1 MAMDVSTLV
10 VKVESKGID
19 ATSKSLDG
27 LGKSA
32 EAAEKYVQSLMD
44 RMSKASAPV
53 QAIIS
58 NMNNLRSAMNGA
70 IPTNSITAA
79 TTEFKK
85 MSEELRKI
93 TDGLGKGV
101 GKGVTVNIKEIGEG
115 SKEAVKGVESLNQSL
130 AKGQN
135 VFQAFGKELYHIRNL
150 LGGTMLAHALL
161 EAAKASVTLADSWT
175 LANAKLMI
183 FVGSATM
190 ASHAQ
195 ERLYQVSQELRVPME
210 DVTTLFTRLVPAMK
224 EYGYNTESAMSV
236 TRAMAAALQISG
248 ATTAEMSS
256 VMLQFSQAMAAGRL
270 NGAEFN
276 AVAEGAPIVLRA
288 LSEAL
293 GVSRG
298 ALKKMAAD
306 GLLPTTVLTEVL
318 KGKME
323 EWENQQ
329 KSMPLTV
336 GKAWT
341 SLTDSFSRFIGKMN
355 EGVGVTGL
363 IAKSIKLI
371 GDNLSN
377 ITNTIAVGV
386 IAWGTYSAAMM
397 VYNMWLA
404 RSVALNTSLAASLG
418 ITTVATTAAA
428 GATGL
433 LSGAMALLL
442 AHPVVLTLTAIAAAM
457 GAVYLWTDKA
467 ATAQERFTELDTSG
481 DKTGAMKVLA
491 GEVERVAKEYDIL
504 IVNMARLNKE
514 REIAQRLGAGTSS
527 QTAQLDALQKKLMSV
542 ANGYSEALKALQD
555 YKREQENENVK
566 QSTEGLDKQIAI
578 LEKEISLKRDLT
590 DTEKKLDDATKS
602 REALGER
609 TDANKEL
616 FKSYDTQIVKLSK
629 VIDLEKIRSN
639 QRSAS
644 KTSKSPEESFDKKYD
659 KLTEKLKLFIT
670 TQEEELGL
678 RRKLTA
684 AESEALK
691 ISEFIE
697 NNRSK
702 MTAGEAAALDSARK
716 RILLLGEQKVSQDK
730 INTALDGYY
739 VRIVE
744 IANEEST
751 AMSTSFKIK
760 EDSLQRQQVLM
771 SDIQGTQRS
780 GLSLAYDAM
789 EADKRKIQSINDQI
803 TKVWELKA
811 AKMEAE
817 GFEALARGDD
827 VAVERINKAIEAVYK
842 RIAALKL
849 EKGSIAENN
858 AELEKQAELLYQI
871 SQLNMAEIGRTPGDI
886 LAEGFGTAGKAISG
900 MMESYDKFGEQS
912 KRVNAELAGQLKH
925 LAATGASPDKIAQAE
940 DAAAEKRLQI
950 NAQMYA
956 GMAGAAKGY
965 FKQQSTAYKVLE
977 STEKAFR
984 AIELALA
991 IKSMAVKLMS
1001 IEATTAAET
1010 ASVGPYIAA
1019 QMAKGLVAAKTAVAA
1034 AFAAPFP
1041 LNLAIGA
1048 GVMALMAGLGFSI
1061 AGAVKGG
1068 SSNTDAADRQA
1079 AAGTGSV
1086 LGDSSA
1092 KSESAV
1098 KALEAIKENSS
1109 ISAKYNEGMLSAL
1122 KNIEGALVGMSR
1134 LVVQSGIQKKLGSM
1148 EGLGKTNGTDMIFGG
1163 NSEGIEKIL
1172 HATVILSWV
1181 PAITKALFGSKKAVV
1196 DNGIVQMSQT
1206 LGEIVEG
1213 GMDIFGYSTIETKS
1227 KKWGKTKTSTEENL
1241 TSLDDEIK
1249 DQLSKVVL
1257 SMSDGIKSA
1266 AEVLGLNNQAFVDSL
1281 NSFVVDI
1288 GHISLQ
1294 GLSPEKIQEQFTNIF
1309 SKMGDDMAKSALPQ
1323 LEKFQNVGEGY
1334 LETLIRVASTV
1345 ATVDGIFETV
1355 GTTFGQ
1361 LGIAGVE
1368 AKMHLIDLA
1377 GGLEGLSGLV
1387 SDFFGNFY
1395 TEAEQKAILLSN
1407 VNQKLVSLGIAGL
1420 DITAKDGRMAFRKIV
1435 EQYKDTNS
1443 EVFIELLK
1451 LQESVSKIAPAFED
1465 EAAKNEKAA
1474 EALAEALAKQQEL
1487 RDKLAILEG
1496 KGKEVEAR
1504 KRQEELGALD
1514 ATSKAIQLRIWELE
1528 DEKVAIE
1535 AAKEAARVAAE
1546 AAKKDEISSLNQLI
1560 SVQQD
1565 YVNSLETSANGIN
1578 NLIGDIDSLASS
1590 GMAMLG
1596 MTPKVKSLVEN
1607 FNSTDE
1613 SIRSLSETLNKFT
1626 DTTVLSLSDR
1636 LTNLVE
1642 QDKAILDFQSNLKD
1656 MVGNL
1661 RFESLSL
1668 EDRISSLTTLEG
1680 KLFGEMNGADNP
1692 LEVAKHLQEVITQR
1706 YSLEEEYQNVLL
1718 DGQKQINETTKS
1730 NLKQQ
1735 IDTLRNTKDFLTSLK
1750 AFTNDIK
1757 IGEMSILSPEKQLGE
1772 ASQQFYEAL
1781 AKAKTGDTQAQA
1793 GLTNLAKS
1801 LLDEAKGFYAST
1813 TGYVDVYNQVT
1824 SALDSFED
1832 MANIDPQITL
1842 LEKQLS
1848 TLDALAATTDSLK
1861 EQQIADLERVSDTL
1875 NNTHIENKAKQQEL
1889 IDALK
1894 SQISE
1899 LKTVQENQIA
1909 QIRQQLAIRDES
1921 NIKLDEANGKLTSM
1935 RDSLKLLERK

>member
-19 ATSKSLDG
+19 TTSKSLDG

-101 GKGVTVNIKEIGEG
+101 GKGVTVNIKEIGDS

-135 VFQAFGKELYHIRNL
+135 VFQSFGKELYHIRNL
-150 LGGTMLAHALL
+150 LGGTMLAHAML
-161 EAAKASVTLADSWT
+161 EAAKASITLADSWT

-210 DVTTLFTRLVPAMK
+210 GVTTLFTRLVPAMK

-329 KSMPLTV
+329 KSMPRTV
-336 GKAWT
+336 GEAWT
-341 SLTDSFSRFIGKMN
+341 SLTGSFSRFIGKMN

-386 IAWGTYSAAMM
+386 VAWGTYSAAMM

-404 RSVALNTSLAASLG
+404 RSVALNTSLAISIG

-433 LSGAMALLL
+433 LSSAMVFLL
-442 AHPVVLTLTAIAAAM
+442 ANPIVLTLAAIAAAM
-457 GAVYLWTDKA
+457 SAIYLWTDKA

-491 GEVERVAKEYDIL
+491 GEVEKAAKEYDNL
-504 IVNMARLNKE
+504 TVNMARLNKE

-542 ANGYSEALKALQD
+542 AKGYSEALKALQD
-555 YKREQENENVK
+555 YKREQEKEKLK
-566 QSTEGLDKQIAI
+566 QATDDLDKQIAI

-590 DTEKKLDDATKS
+590 DTEKKLDNVTKS

-616 FKSYDTQIVKLSK
+616 FNSYDTQIVKLSK
-629 VIDLEKIRSN
+629 VIELEKIRSN
-639 QRSAS
+639 QKSSS
-644 KTSKSPEESFDKKYD
+644 KTPKSPEESFDKKYD

-730 INTALDGYY
+730 INTALDEYY

-771 SDIQGTQRS
+771 NDIQGTQRS

-811 AKMEAE
+811 AKLEAE

-977 STEKAFR
+977 NTEKAFR

-991 IKSMAVKLMS
+991 IKSMTVKLMS
-1001 IEATTAAET
+1001 TEATTAAET

-1098 KALEAIKENSS
+1098 KALEVIKENSL

-1122 KNIEGALVGMSR
+1122 KNIEGALVGVSKS
-1134 LVVQSGIQKKLGSM
+1134 VIKSGVQGKVSFA
-1148 EGLGKTNGTDMIFGG
+1148 EGMGKTTESGMNNVSGAGASLATLSIATLGIGSVIKSIG
-1163 NSEGIEKIL
+1163 N
-1172 HATVILSWV
+1172 
-1181 PAITKALFGSKKAVV
+1181 ALFSLKKSVV
-1196 DNGIVQMSQT
+1196 DSGIVQMAQS
-1206 LGEIVEG
+1206 LGSISDSGLNVS
-1213 GMDIFGYSTIETKS
+1213 GYTTIETKK

-1465 EAAKNEKAA
+1465 EAAKNEKAS
-1474 EALAEALAKQQEL
+1474 EALAETLAKQQEL

-1535 AAKEAARVAAE
+1535 AAK
-1546 AAKKDEISSLNQLI
+1546 KDEISSLNQLI

-1565 YVNSLETSANGIN
+1565 YVSSLETSANGIN

-1642 QDKAILDFQSNLKD
+1642 QDKAILDFQSNLKG
-1656 MVGNL
+1656 MIGNL

-1668 EDRISSLTTLEG
+1668 EDRISSLKTLER
-1680 KLFGEMNGADNP
+1680 KLFGEINGADNP

-1757 IGEMSILSPEKQLGE
+1757 ISELSILSPEKQLGE
-1772 ASQQFYEAL
+1772 VSQQFYETL

-1813 TGYVDVYNQVT
+1813 TGYVDVYNQVM

>member
-19 ATSKSLDG
+19 TTSKSLDG

-32 EAAEKYVQSLMD
+32 ESAEKYVQSLMD

-101 GKGVTVNIKEIGEG
+101 GKGVTVNIKEIGDS

-135 VFQAFGKELYHIRNL
+135 VFQSFGKELYHIRNL
-150 LGGTMLAHALL
+150 LGGTMLAHAML

-210 DVTTLFTRLVPAMK
+210 GVTTLFTRLVPAMK

-288 LSEAL
+288 LSDAL

-329 KSMPLTV
+329 KAMPLTV

-386 IAWGTYSAAMM
+386 VAWGTYSAAMM

-404 RSVALNTSLAASLG
+404 RSVALNTSLATSLG

-433 LSGAMALLL
+433 LSSAMVFLL
-442 AHPVVLTLTAIAAAM
+442 ANPIVLTLAAIAAAM
-457 GAVYLWTDKA
+457 SAIYLWTDKA

-491 GEVERVAKEYDIL
+491 GEVEKAAKEYDNL

-542 ANGYSEALKALQD
+542 AKGYSEALKALQD
-555 YKREQENENVK
+555 YKREQEKEKLK
-566 QSTEGLDKQIAI
+566 QATDDLDKQIAI

-590 DTEKKLDDATKS
+590 DTEKKLDNVTKS

-616 FKSYDTQIVKLSK
+616 FNSYDTQIVKLSK

-639 QRSAS
+639 QKSAS

-702 MTAGEAAALDSARK
+702 MTAGEVAALDSARK

-730 INTALDGYY
+730 INTALDEYY

-771 SDIQGTQRS
+771 NDIQGTQRS
-780 GLSLAYDAM
+780 GLTLAYDAM

-811 AKMEAE
+811 AKLEAE

-991 IKSMAVKLMS
+991 IKSMTVKLMS
-1001 IEATTAAET
+1001 TEATTAAET

-1068 SSNTDAADRQA
+1068 GSNTDAADRQA

-1122 KNIEGALVGMSR
+1122 KNIEGALVGVGKS
-1134 LVVQSGIQKKLGSM
+1134 VIKSGVQGKVSFA
-1148 EGLGKTNGTDMIFGG
+1148 EGMGKTTESGMNNVSGAGASLATLSIATLGIGSVIKSIG
-1163 NSEGIEKIL
+1163 N
-1172 HATVILSWV
+1172 
-1181 PAITKALFGSKKAVV
+1181 ALFSLKKSVV
-1196 DNGIVQMSQT
+1196 DSGIVQMAQS
-1206 LGEIVEG
+1206 LGTISDSGLNVS
-1213 GMDIFGYSTIETKS
+1213 GYTTIETKK

-1266 AEVLGLNNQAFVDSL
+1266 AEVLGLNNQTFVDSL

-1334 LETLIRVASTV
+1334 LETLLRVSSAV

-1377 GGLEGLSGLV
+1377 GGLENLSGLV

-1407 VNQKLVSLGIAGL
+1407 VNQKLVSLGIEGL

-1443 EVFIELLK
+1443 EVYIELLK

-1465 EAAKNEKAA
+1465 EAAKNEKA
-1474 EALAEALAKQQEL
+1474 AEALAKQQEL

-1535 AAKEAARVAAE
+1535 AIRKE
-1546 AAKKDEISSLNQLI
+1546 EISSLNQQIL
-1560 SVQQD
+1560 VQQD
-1565 YVNSLETSANGIN
+1565 YVTSLKTTTDGVIN
-1578 NLIGDIDSLASS
+1578 VLGNLDSLTSTGIS
-1590 GMAMLG
+1590 MLG
-1596 MTPKVKSLVEN
+1596 IAPKVKSLVED
-1607 FNSTDE
+1607 FNNTDE
-1613 SIRSLSETLNKFT
+1613 SIRSLSETLDKFT
-1626 DTTVLSLSDR
+1626 ATTVLSLSDR

-1642 QDKAILDFQSNLKD
+1642 QDKAILDFQSNLKG
-1656 MVGNL
+1656 MIGNL

-1668 EDRISSLTTLEG
+1668 EDRISSLKTLEG
-1680 KLFGEMNGADNP
+1680 KLFGEINGADNP

-1706 YSLEEEYQNVLL
+1706 YSLEQEYQNVLL

-1730 NLKQQ
+1730 NIKQQ
-1735 IDTLRNTKDFLTSLK
+1735 IDSLRSTKDFLTSLK
-1750 AFTNDIK
+1750 AFTASIK
-1757 IGEMSILSPEKQLGE
+1757 ISELSILSPEKQLGE
-1772 ASQQFYEAL
+1772 VSQQFYETL
-1781 AKAKTGDTQAQA
+1781 AKAKTGDNRSQSD
-1793 GLTNLAKS
+1793 LTNLAKS

-1813 TGYVDVYNQVT
+1813 TGYVDVYNQVM
-1824 SALDSFED
+1824 SALGSFGD

>member
-1 MAMDVSTLV
+1 MDVSTLV

-19 ATSKSLDG
+19 TTSKSLDG

-32 EAAEKYVQSLMD
+32 ESAEKYVQSLMD

-130 AKGQN
+130 TKGQN
-135 VFQAFGKELYHIRNL
+135 VFQVFGKELYHIRNL
-150 LGGTMLAHALL
+150 LGGTMLAHAML
-161 EAAKASVTLADSWT
+161 EAAKASVALADSWT

-190 ASHAQ
+190 AAHSQ

-256 VMLQFSQAMAAGRL
+256 VMLQFSQSMAAGRL

-386 IAWGTYSAAMM
+386 VAWGTYSAAMM

-433 LSGAMALLL
+433 LSSAMAFLL
-442 AHPVVLTLTAIAAAM
+442 ANPIVLTLTAIAAAM
-457 GAVYLWTDKA
+457 GAIYLWTDKA

-491 GEVERVAKEYDIL
+491 GEVERVAKEYDNL

-542 ANGYSEALKALQD
+542 AKSYSEALKALQD
-555 YKREQENENVK
+555 YKREQEKENVK
-566 QSTEGLDKQIAI
+566 QATEGLDKQIAI

-730 INTALDGYY
+730 INTALDEYY

-811 AKMEAE
+811 AKLEAE

-827 VAVERINKAIEAVYK
+827 VAVERISKAIEAVYK

-977 STEKAFR
+977 NTEKAFR
-984 AIELALA
+984 AIELAMAL
-991 IKSMAVKLMS
+991 KSMLFKLTA
-1001 IEATTAAET
+1001 IETTTAAT
-1010 ASVGPYIAA
+1010 VASVPTVVAAEGAKATAAAPAAVANAA
-1019 QMAKGLVAAKTAVAA
+1019 QMPGPLAFAGAA
-1034 AFAAPFP
+1034 AM
-1041 LNLAIGA
+1041 I
-1048 GVMALMAGLGFSI
+1048 ALLAGLGIAI
-1061 AGAVKGG
+1061 AGGGGG
-1068 SSNTDAADRQA
+1068 SSPNIAAERQA
-1079 AAGTGSV
+1079 SAGTGSV
-1086 LGDSSA
+1086 LGDASA
-1092 KSESAV
+1092 KSESTV

-1109 ISAKYNEGMLSAL
+1109 ISARYNEGMLSAL
-1122 KNIEGALVGMSR
+1122 KNIESALAGASKSVIKSGVQGKVSFAEGM
-1134 LVVQSGIQKKLGSM
+1134 
-1148 EGLGKTNGTDMIFGG
+1148 GKTTESGMNNVSGAGASLATLSIATLGIGSVIKSIG
-1163 NSEGIEKIL
+1163 N
-1172 HATVILSWV
+1172 
-1181 PAITKALFGSKKAVV
+1181 ALFSLKKSVV
-1196 DNGIVQMSQT
+1196 DSGIVQMAQS
-1206 LGEIVEG
+1206 LGSISDSGLNVS
-1213 GMDIFGYSTIETKS
+1213 GYTTIETKK

-1241 TSLDDEIK
+1241 TSLDAEIK

-1266 AEVLGLNNQAFVDSL
+1266 AKVLGLDNQAFVDSL

-1345 ATVDGIFETV
+1345 ATVDGIFQNV

-1361 LGIAGVE
+1361 LGLAGVE

-1465 EAAKNEKAA
+1465 EAAKNEKAS

-1528 DEKVAIE
+1528 DEKVAIAAAAE
-1535 AAKEAARVAAE
+1535 AAKVAAE
-1546 AAKKDEISSLNQLI
+1546 AARKDEISSLNQLI

-1565 YVNSLETSANGIN
+1565 YVSSLEKSADGIN

-1613 SIRSLSETLNKFT
+1613 SIRSLSETLDKFT
-1626 DTTVLSLSDR
+1626 ATTVLSLSDR

-1642 QDKAILDFQSNLKD
+1642 QDKAILDFQSNLKG
-1656 MVGNL
+1656 MIGNL

-1668 EDRISSLTTLEG
+1668 EDRISSLKTLER
-1680 KLFGEMNGADNP
+1680 KLFGEINGADNP

-1735 IDTLRNTKDFLTSLK
+1735 IDTLHNTKDFLTSLK

-1757 IGEMSILSPEKQLGE
+1757 ISELSILSPEKQLGE
-1772 ASQQFYEAL
+1772 VSQQFYETL

-1813 TGYVDVYNQVT
+1813 TGYVDVYNQVM
-1824 SALDSFED
+1824 SALGSFED

-1875 NNTHIENKAKQQEL
+1875 NNTHIENKIKQQEL

>member
-19 ATSKSLDG
+19 TTSKSLDG

-101 GKGVTVNIKEIGEG
+101 GKGVTVNIKEIGDS

-135 VFQAFGKELYHIRNL
+135 VFQSFGKELYHVRNL
-150 LGGTMLAHALL
+150 LGGTMLAHAML

-210 DVTTLFTRLVPAMK
+210 GVTTLFTRLVPAMK

-288 LSEAL
+288 LSDAL

-329 KSMPLTV
+329 KAMSLTV

-386 IAWGTYSAAMM
+386 VAWGTYSAAMM

-404 RSVALNTSLAASLG
+404 RSVALNTSLATSLG

-433 LSGAMALLL
+433 LSSAMVFLL
-442 AHPVVLTLTAIAAAM
+442 ANPVVLTLTAIAAAM
-457 GAVYLWTDKA
+457 SAIYLWTDKA

-481 DKTGAMKVLA
+481 DKTGAMKVLE
-491 GEVERVAKEYDIL
+491 GEVEKAAKEYDNL

-555 YKREQENENVK
+555 YKREQEKENVK
-566 QSTEGLDKQIAI
+566 QATEDLDKQIAI

-590 DTEKKLDDATKS
+590 DTEKKLDNVIKS

-616 FKSYDTQIVKLSK
+616 FNSYDTQIVKLSK
-629 VIDLEKIRSN
+629 VIELEKIRSN
-639 QRSAS
+639 QRSSS
-644 KTSKSPEESFDKKYD
+644 KTSKSLEESFDKKYD

-702 MTAGEAAALDSARK
+702 MTEGEVAALDSARK

-730 INTALDGYY
+730 INTALDEYY

-771 SDIQGTQRS
+771 NDIQGTQRS

-789 EADKRKIQSINDQI
+789 EADKRKIQSIDDQI

-811 AKMEAE
+811 AKLEAE

-827 VAVERINKAIEAVYK
+827 VAVERISKAIEAVYK

-991 IKSMAVKLMS
+991 IKSMTVKLMS
-1001 IEATTAAET
+1001 TEATTAAEV
-1010 ASVGPYIAA
+1010 ASVPRVVAA
-1019 QMAKGLVAAKTAVAA
+1019 QQAKGTAA
-1034 AFAAPFP
+1034 AATGVANQATGDPYTAIPRMAAMA
-1041 LNLAIGA
+1041 AI
-1048 GVMALMAGLGFSI
+1048 MAALGFVVSNI
-1061 AGAVKGG
+1061 N
-1068 SSNTDAADRQA
+1068 SSTGDPTEERQVSQ
-1079 AAGTGSV
+1079 GTGSV

-1092 KSESAV
+1092 KSESI
-1098 KALEAIKENSS
+1098 IKSIETLTENSS
-1109 ISAKYNEGMLSAL
+1109 ISLTYNEGMLNSL
-1122 KNIEGALVGMSR
+1122 KNIESALGAAAKMITRSNIGTGVS
-1134 LVVQSGIQKKLGSM
+1134 VDSGGIDLGIVSQNSYMGKVTTNFIDKLADIDASLKKYFLPMLG
-1148 EGLGKTNGTDMIFGG
+1148 GDALKKIFGVKVSVKDTG
-1163 NSEGIEKIL
+1163 IFAQDQTVSDILEKGFSGKSFTTVEEKARFRKPKQKDVFGELSEDVEKQFEL
-1172 HATVILSWV
+1172 V
-1181 PAITKALFGSKKAVV
+1181 
-1196 DNGIVQMSQT
+1196 
-1206 LGEIVEG
+1206 
-1213 GMDIFGYSTIETKS
+1213 
-1227 KKWGKTKTSTEENL
+1227 
-1241 TSLDDEIK
+1241 
-1249 DQLSKVVL
+1249 
-1257 SMSDGIKSA
+1257 IKSLHGGLQ
-1266 AEVLGLNNQAFVDSL
+1266 EVGNVLNVDGEDFSNRLNN
-1281 NSFVVDI
+1281 FVVDI
-1288 GHISLQ
+1288 GRISLE
-1294 GLSPEKIQEQFTNIF
+1294 GLSGEEVQKQLTSVF
-1309 SKMGDDMAKSALPQ
+1309 SKLGDDMAMAVLPDFSASQ
-1323 LEKFQNVGEGY
+1323 EVGEGY
-1334 LETLIRVASTV
+1334 LETLIRISSAV
-1345 ATVDGIFETV
+1345 ATVDGIFKDV

-1361 LGIAGVE
+1361 VGINGVE
-1368 AKMHLIDLA
+1368 AKMHLIELA
-1377 GGLEGLSGLV
+1377 GGLENLSGLV
-1387 SDFFGNFY
+1387 SDFYSNFY

-1407 VNQKLVSLGIAGL
+1407 VNQKLVSLGIEGL

-1535 AAKEAARVAAE
+1535 AAKVAAE
-1546 AAKKDEISSLNQLI
+1546 AAKRDEISSLNQQI

-1565 YVNSLETSANGIN
+1565 YVSSLKTSADGIN

-1613 SIRSLSETLNKFT
+1613 SVRSLSETLNKFT
-1626 DTTVLSLSDR
+1626 ATTVLSLSDR

-1680 KLFGEMNGADNP
+1680 KLFGEINGADNP

-1757 IGEMSILSPEKQLGE
+1757 ISELSILSPEKQLGE
-1772 ASQQFYEAL
+1772 VSQQFYETL
-1781 AKAKTGDTQAQA
+1781 AKAKTGDNRAQSD
-1793 GLTNLAKS
+1793 LTNLAKS

-1813 TGYVDVYNQVT
+1813 TGYVDVYNQVM
-1824 SALDSFED
+1824 SALGSFGD

>member
-1 MAMDVSTLV
+1 MDVSTLV

-19 ATSKSLDG
+19 TTSKSLDG

-130 AKGQN
+130 TKGQN
-135 VFQAFGKELYHIRNL
+135 VFQVFGKELYHIRNL
-150 LGGTMLAHALL
+150 LGGTMLAHAML
-161 EAAKASVTLADSWT
+161 EAAKASVALADSWT

-190 ASHAQ
+190 AAHSQ

-256 VMLQFSQAMAAGRL
+256 VMLQFSQSMAAGRL

-386 IAWGTYSAAMM
+386 VAWGTYSAAMM

-433 LSGAMALLL
+433 LSSAMAFLL
-442 AHPVVLTLTAIAAAM
+442 ANPIVLTLTAIAAAM
-457 GAVYLWTDKA
+457 GAIYLWTDKA

-491 GEVERVAKEYDIL
+491 GEVERVAKEYDNL

-542 ANGYSEALKALQD
+542 AKSYSEALKALQD
-555 YKREQENENVK
+555 YKREQEKENVK
-566 QSTEGLDKQIAI
+566 QATEGLDKQIAI

-730 INTALDGYY
+730 INTALDEYY

-811 AKMEAE
+811 AKLEAE

-827 VAVERINKAIEAVYK
+827 VAVERISKAIEAVYK

-977 STEKAFR
+977 NTEKAFR
-984 AIELALA
+984 AIELAMAL
-991 IKSMAVKLMS
+991 KSMLFKLTA
-1001 IEATTAAET
+1001 IETTTAAT
-1010 ASVGPYIAA
+1010 VASVPTVVAAEGAKATAAAPAAVANAA
-1019 QMAKGLVAAKTAVAA
+1019 QMPGPLAFAGAA
-1034 AFAAPFP
+1034 AM
-1041 LNLAIGA
+1041 I
-1048 GVMALMAGLGFSI
+1048 ALLAGLGIAI
-1061 AGAVKGG
+1061 AGGGGG
-1068 SSNTDAADRQA
+1068 SSPNIAAERQA
-1079 AAGTGSV
+1079 SAGTGSV
-1086 LGDSSA
+1086 LGDASA
-1092 KSESAV
+1092 KSESTV

-1109 ISAKYNEGMLSAL
+1109 ISARYNEGMLSAL
-1122 KNIEGALVGMSR
+1122 KNIESALAGASKSVIKSGVQGKVSFAEGM
-1134 LVVQSGIQKKLGSM
+1134 
-1148 EGLGKTNGTDMIFGG
+1148 GKTTESGMNNVSGAGASLATLSIATLGIGSVIKSIG
-1163 NSEGIEKIL
+1163 N
-1172 HATVILSWV
+1172 
-1181 PAITKALFGSKKAVV
+1181 ALFSLKKSVV
-1196 DNGIVQMSQT
+1196 DSGIVQMAQS
-1206 LGEIVEG
+1206 LGSISDSGLNVS
-1213 GMDIFGYSTIETKS
+1213 GYTTIETKK

-1241 TSLDDEIK
+1241 TSLDAEIK

-1266 AEVLGLNNQAFVDSL
+1266 AKVLGLDNQAFVDSL

-1345 ATVDGIFETV
+1345 ATVDGIFQNV

-1361 LGIAGVE
+1361 LGLAGVE

-1465 EAAKNEKAA
+1465 EAAKNEKAS

-1528 DEKVAIE
+1528 DEKVAIAAAAE
-1535 AAKEAARVAAE
+1535 AAKVAAE
-1546 AAKKDEISSLNQLI
+1546 AARKDEISSLNQLI

-1565 YVNSLETSANGIN
+1565 YVSSLEKSADGIN

-1613 SIRSLSETLNKFT
+1613 SIRSLSETLDKFT
-1626 DTTVLSLSDR
+1626 ATTVLSLSDR

-1642 QDKAILDFQSNLKD
+1642 QDKAILDFQSNLKG
-1656 MVGNL
+1656 MIGNL

-1668 EDRISSLTTLEG
+1668 EDRISSLKTLER
-1680 KLFGEMNGADNP
+1680 KLFGEINGADNP

-1735 IDTLRNTKDFLTSLK
+1735 IDTLHNTKDFLTSLK

-1757 IGEMSILSPEKQLGE
+1757 ISELSILSPEKQLGE
-1772 ASQQFYEAL
+1772 VSQQFYETL

-1813 TGYVDVYNQVT
+1813 TGYVDVYNQVM
-1824 SALDSFED
+1824 SALGSFED

-1875 NNTHIENKAKQQEL
+1875 NNTHIENKIKQQEL